1 MRKSSAMRD
10 EKNGHCLEDTMVAQ
24 EAISFLTDH
33 ILGEDWYLESP
44 MRNFQANPIIVNEI
58 IDKYNRDTENIFRKI
73 IRFFKE
79 I

>member
-1 MRKSSAMRD
+1 MLKSYKIGPDGYCNVD
-10 EKNGHCLEDTMVAQ
+10 ELEAQ
-24 EAISFLTDH
+24 EALSILAYH
-33 ILGEDWYLESP
+33 ILGKDWYLESP

-58 IDKYNRDTENIFRKI
+58 IEKYNRDTENIFRKV